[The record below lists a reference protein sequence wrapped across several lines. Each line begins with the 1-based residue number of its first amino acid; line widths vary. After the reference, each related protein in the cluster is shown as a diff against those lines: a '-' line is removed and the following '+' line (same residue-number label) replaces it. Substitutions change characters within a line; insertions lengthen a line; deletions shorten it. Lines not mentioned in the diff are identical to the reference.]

1 MDVKTLGPGRAP
13 AGAHAHATA
22 APPLL
27 MACLCAQWCDTCR
40 DYMPVF
46 KACAA
51 SFGAQVQPL
60 WIDIEDDA
68 ELIDGIDVENFPT
81 LLLAHGDA
89 LLFLGPI
96 TPQPQTL
103 ARLVASALAGD
114 LTPRGGD
121 AGGVGGV
128 GGDGMAADVAVPL
141 TRRLRAR
148 AAAR

>member
-1 MDVKTLGPGRAP
+1 MDPVFPVPGDLPAAP
-13 AGAHAHATA
+13 SAALSATTPPS
-22 APPLL
+22 PPLL

-40 DYMPVF
+40 DYAPVF
-46 KACAA
+46 ATCAA
-51 SFGAQVQPL
+51 GFGAQVQPL

-103 ARLVASALAGD
+103 ARLVASALAGE
-114 LTPRGGD
+114 LTPGGRVAD
-121 AGGVGGV
+121 GAG
-128 GGDGMAADVAVPL
+128 ATLP
-141 TRRLRAR
+141 RRLRAW